1 MAQLIKNLE
10 QADKLADI
18 SIFQREKLLI
28 WPQVLPLFQNSINP
42 FNTKQANKQIIK
54 AEDHV
59 PQKPRD
65 LNFSIANLMFQCV
78 FGYLTFEFGA
88 CATPRIPL
96 RFHDQFGASFCLAQI
111 NGRQVFLFIFHF
123 WRIIRF
129 IRVFVQLKQPVV
141 SYRRDSPLFLA
152 FFPSLEFCKKS
163 EFSRKRYLYYS
174 FRKAGF
180 SQRRGTRIMIP
191 DHCQDNSLPFSSASN
206 RRTKHP

>member
-1 MAQLIKNLE
+1 MLSILV
-10 QADKLADI
+10 KLSVRFPRDDYESGWYFGERESLA
-18 SIFQREKLLI
+18 SHHVGYQRFPTGKLLI

-42 FNTKQANKQIIK
+42 FNTKQANKQIIQ

-111 NGRQVFLFIFHF
+111 NGRQVFLFIFH
-123 WRIIRF
+123 
-129 IRVFVQLKQPVV
+129 VF
-141 SYRRDSPLFLA
+141 R
-152 FFPSLEFCKKS
+152 
-163 EFSRKRYLYYS
+163 
-174 FRKAGF
+174 
-180 SQRRGTRIMIP
+180 
-191 DHCQDNSLPFSSASN
+191 
-206 RRTKHP
+206 